1 MGVRRIDNEIKII
14 GTRHGEKLY
23 ESLVSREEMARADDL
38 GGYYRIPADSR
49 DLNYDKFFV
58 EGQPEISTIDD
69 YTFHNTHRLKVAQVK
84 ETLMQLDI
92 VREVVDA

>member
-1 MGVRRIDNEIKII
+1 MK
-14 GTRHGEKLY
+14 
-23 ESLVSREEMARADDL
+23 SRSSARGMARSCMNRWGRVKKWRVADDS
-38 GGYYRIPADSR
+38 GDCYRIPADSR

-69 YTFHNTHRLKVAQVK
+69 STSHNTHRLKVAQVK

-92 VREVVDA
+92 VCEVVDA

>member
-1 MGVRRIDNEIKII
+1 MN
-14 GTRHGEKLY
+14 
-23 ESLVSREEMARADDL
+23 SRSSARGMARSCMNRWGRVKKWRVADDSSDC
-38 GGYYRIPADSR
+38 YRIPADLR

-69 YTFHNTHRLKVAQVK
+69 YTFHNMHRLKVAQVK